1 MSGEPLAAALAEYL
15 AVRRSLGFK
24 LARDGLLLEQ
34 FISFC
39 ERAGASRVTSE
50 LALAWVSAPANAC
63 PGWLAMR
70 LTIVRE
76 IGRAHV

>member
-1 MSGEPLAAALAEYL
+1 MSGRTLRAALAEYL

-34 FISFC
+34 LVSFC

-50 LALAWVSAPANAC
+50 LALA
-63 PGWLAMR
+63 
-70 LTIVRE
+70 
-76 IGRAHV
+76 